1 MKTALSLLSSKQ
13 LKRDQ
18 RQRYLEMLHG
28 EWERQHAL
36 ISGLI
41 ELAGLDI
48 NLESESSSSV
58 YLEDIIPAIVSTYPF
73 SPRTRYHARLYYPSR
88 FSPPILSRI

>member
-1 MKTALSLLSSKQ
+1 
-13 LKRDQ
+13 
-18 RQRYLEMLHG
+18 MLHG

-58 YLEDIIPAIVSTYPF
+58 YLEDIIPAIVSTYQLLAQEQGIMLGYTIPADF
-73 SPRTRYHARLYYPSR
+73 P
-88 FSPPILSRI
+88 PPILSRI